1 VIRKENKG
9 IDLFDKT
16 METSEIILM
25 LMIISMKE
33 SITITII
40 LQ

>member
-16 METSEIILM
+16 METSEIISV
-25 LMIISMKE
+25 LMIISIKE
-33 SITITII
+33 NIIITII